1 MNRKRP
7 GRMVLPALDSLVS
20 AAFTPFPRL
29 VMCPAPGPGC
39 GPLGVAHNRDE
50 AAVLGMH
57 RDAHQKCCNAVR
69 DRESTS
75 PRG

>member
-1 MNRKRP
+1 MRRNPR
-7 GRMVLPALDSLVS
+7 GRMVFPAVDSLVS

-39 GPLGVAHNRDE
+39 GPLGVIHNQDQ

-57 RDAHQKCCNAVR
+57 REAHQKCCNAVR

-75 PRG
+75 LRR